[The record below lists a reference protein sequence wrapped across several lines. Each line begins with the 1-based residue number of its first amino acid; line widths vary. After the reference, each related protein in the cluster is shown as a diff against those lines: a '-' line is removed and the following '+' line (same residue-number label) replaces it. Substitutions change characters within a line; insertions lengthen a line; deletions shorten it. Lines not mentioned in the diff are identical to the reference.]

1 MPRKRRILIITM
13 ISIVLLIAIIGILGY
28 LYLKTDMFKSKETL
42 FAKYL
47 LQNGEN
53 VQFLNV
59 QNDEKIN
66 KILENRKYES
76 TLDAKVEYT
85 EDAGT
90 SNENKD
96 NGINNVKLVIN
107 SNVDNSSD
115 YNYKDISIQ
124 DENKNTLVGVE
135 YLKDEKLY
143 GLRLND
149 IVQFVSIEYDKD
161 ENKEETEDN
170 EIYNKINEFSNL
182 DLNEIFELTETE
194 KIALQNRYIGILRS
208 NVSKER
214 YAKQTNAIITLNNKD
229 VKTNAYSI
237 RLTTEEY
244 NNLRI
249 KILEQLSSDEII
261 LEKINKLEEK
271 VKEFDEDYEESF
283 QDKFVSYLEDV
294 IKKIQDNNIGNEE
307 VKITVYENGMKT
319 VRTSIE
325 KNTEKL
331 IVDMYNNST
340 IKVDSVKLGD
350 TTLEKI
356 FKIEKI
362 NDNNELQYN
371 VNYTTLSN
379 SDVLSDMKFSYKHS
393 NDEKEL
399 KQKAIIEVANEAN
412 KATLT
417 INNDIKYVNEFGNQ
431 VLFEDKNV
439 RYDQIEGQQKEI
451 IDQILLENVQ
461 NQLSKLFNVV
471 NLDDCLNMLRKLQVV
486 KQESTEIVNN
496 GEVTELEKNRFNSQ
510 YEFFVSENLTSD
522 NLKEMI
528 KSLQNN
534 FEDMRILTKDG
545 NLEEL
550 NKEMIEKDS
559 SESRKYKE
567 NISEIV
573 FYIKRDSKNED
584 KQELSNEFV
593 DKNRNNK
600 YNVSIQY
607 DENGLAR
614 ILRAK
619 IQEN

>member
-124 DENKNTLVGVE
+124 DENKNSLVGVE

-149 IVQFVSIEYDKD
+149 IAQFVSIGYDKD

>member
-143 GLRLND
+143 GLRLKD

>member
-143 GLRLND
+143 GLRLKD

-559 SESRKYKE
+559 SESRKYME

>member
-149 IVQFVSIEYDKD
+149 IAQFVSIEYDKD

-283 QDKFVSYLEDV
+283 RDKFVSYLEDV

>member
-149 IVQFVSIEYDKD
+149 IAQFVSIEYDKD

>member
-1 MPRKRRILIITM
+1 M
-13 ISIVLLIAIIGILGY
+13 
-28 LYLKTDMFKSKETL
+28 
-42 FAKYL
+42 
-47 LQNGEN
+47 
-53 VQFLNV
+53 
-59 QNDEKIN
+59 
-66 KILENRKYES
+66 ENRKYES

-143 GLRLND
+143 GLRLKD

>member
-143 GLRLND
+143 GLRLKD

-283 QDKFVSYLEDV
+283 QDKFVSYLEDM

>member
-143 GLRLND
+143 GLRLKD

-439 RYDQIEGQQKEI
+439 RYDQIEGQKKEI

>member
-143 GLRLND
+143 GLRLKD

-283 QDKFVSYLEDV
+283 RDKFVSYLEDV
-294 IKKIQDNNIGNEE
+294 IKK
-307 VKITVYENGMKT
+307 
-319 VRTSIE
+319 
-325 KNTEKL
+325 
-331 IVDMYNNST
+331 
-340 IKVDSVKLGD
+340 
-350 TTLEKI
+350 
-356 FKIEKI
+356 FKIIILE
-362 NDNNELQYN
+362 
-371 VNYTTLSN
+371 
-379 SDVLSDMKFSYKHS
+379 MKK
-393 NDEKEL
+393 
-399 KQKAIIEVANEAN
+399 
-412 KATLT
+412 
-417 INNDIKYVNEFGNQ
+417 
-431 VLFEDKNV
+431 
-439 RYDQIEGQQKEI
+439 
-451 IDQILLENVQ
+451 
-461 NQLSKLFNVV
+461 
-471 NLDDCLNMLRKLQVV
+471 
-486 KQESTEIVNN
+486 
-496 GEVTELEKNRFNSQ
+496 
-510 YEFFVSENLTSD
+510 
-522 NLKEMI
+522 
-528 KSLQNN
+528 
-534 FEDMRILTKDG
+534 
-545 NLEEL
+545 
-550 NKEMIEKDS
+550 
-559 SESRKYKE
+559 
-567 NISEIV
+567 
-573 FYIKRDSKNED
+573 
-584 KQELSNEFV
+584 
-593 DKNRNNK
+593 
-600 YNVSIQY
+600 
-607 DENGLAR
+607 
-614 ILRAK
+614 
-619 IQEN
+619 

>member
-143 GLRLND
+143 GLRLKD

-619 IQEN
+619 IREN

>member
-143 GLRLND
+143 GLRLKD

-451 IDQILLENVQ
+451 INQILLENVQ

>member
-283 QDKFVSYLEDV
+283 RDKFVSYLEDV

>member
-143 GLRLND
+143 GLRLKD

-283 QDKFVSYLEDV
+283 RDKFVSYLEDL

>member
-143 GLRLND
+143 GLRLKD

-371 VNYTTLSN
+371 VNYTNLSN

>member
-124 DENKNTLVGVE
+124 DENNNTLVGVE

-143 GLRLND
+143 GLRLKD

>member
-143 GLRLND
+143 GLRLKD

-283 QDKFVSYLEDV
+283 RDKFVSYLEDV

>member
-124 DENKNTLVGVE
+124 DENNNTLVGVE

-143 GLRLND
+143 GLRLKD

-471 NLDDCLNMLRKLQVV
+471 NLDDCIN
-486 KQESTEIVNN
+486 
-496 GEVTELEKNRFNSQ
+496 
-510 YEFFVSENLTSD
+510 
-522 NLKEMI
+522 
-528 KSLQNN
+528 
-534 FEDMRILTKDG
+534 
-545 NLEEL
+545 
-550 NKEMIEKDS
+550 
-559 SESRKYKE
+559 
-567 NISEIV
+567 
-573 FYIKRDSKNED
+573 
-584 KQELSNEFV
+584 
-593 DKNRNNK
+593 
-600 YNVSIQY
+600 
-607 DENGLAR
+607 
-614 ILRAK
+614 
-619 IQEN
+619 